1 VRNVLMS
8 IQSSKR
14 MMTRRDFLH
23 RTVASAVA
31 MSVSPAINAQT
42 SRSKMGIATTS
53 YMTVRRFRDTYEFLE
68 HCHGLGATGI
78 QSAINGDL
86 PKIRARAGQLGMFIE
101 AIAPLPKNGDMS
113 GFEHAMQN
121 AKAVGALLVRVNAGG
136 RRYEDFSTLADYQA
150 FASRSKSAIRSAVAI
165 CEKNKIPFALEN
177 HKDWTLE
184 QIVEILKGYS
194 SENVGAC
201 VDFGNNISLLDDPL
215 DVVEQ
220 LAPYAVT
227 THVKDMGMESYP
239 EGFLLSEVRLGEGA
253 LDLPRMF
260 TMIRQARPKAN
271 LILEMITRDPLKVP
285 CLTDNYWATFPDR
298 SGRNLARTL
307 RLVQSQAKRGKPLP
321 RISQLGHEE
330 QLRIEEDNV
339 QACLQYAREKL
350 NS

>member
-1 VRNVLMS
+1 MS
-8 IQSSKR
+8 LSQA
-14 MMTRRDFLH
+14 L
-23 RTVASAVA
+23 
-31 MSVSPAINAQT
+31 NAQNA
-42 SRSKMGIATTS
+42 RSKMGVATTS

-68 HCHGLGATGI
+68 HCNGLGAAGI

-86 PKIRARAGQLGMFIE
+86 PKIRARAEQLHMFIE

-113 GFEHAMQN
+113 AFEHAMQN

-136 RRYEDFSTLADYQA
+136 RRYEDFSTLADYKA
-150 FASRSKSAIRSAVAI
+150 FADRSKSAIRAAVAI

-184 QIVEILKGYS
+184 QIVEIFKGYS

-201 VDFGNNISLLDDPL
+201 LDFGNNISLLDDPM

-220 LAPYAVT
+220 LAPYALT
-227 THVKDMGMESYP
+227 THVKDMGLESYP
-239 EGFLLSEVRLGEGA
+239 DGFLLSEVRLGEGV

-260 TMIRQARPKAN
+260 AMVRQARPKTN
-271 LILEMITRDPLKVP
+271 FILEMITRDPLKVP
-285 CLTDNYWATFPDR
+285 CLTDGYWATFPDR

-307 RLVQSQAKRGKPLP
+307 RLVQSESKRGKPLP
-321 RISQLGHEE
+321 RISQLGREE
-330 QLRIEEDNV
+330 QLRVEADNV
-339 QACLQYAREKL
+339 EACLRYAREKL